1 MIDVSASMII
11 NLQLKTRNMSYNIPE
26 CKNPKVPAPTC
37 RFNHVMP
44 LQVRFNDIDM
54 LGHINN
60 SVYLSFCDLAKAEY
74 LTEATSARAEVGDI
88 TVAIVNINCNFYS
101 PGYFKEPLEAAT
113 AVIRVSQRSFAL
125 EQRIFNPT
133 NGDVK
138 CIATTI
144 MAGFDPKTATGIE
157 LPQKFVAEL
166 EAFEGRKLTAT

>member
-1 MIDVSASMII
+1 MTHI
-11 NLQLKTRNMSYNIPE
+11 LPE
-26 CKNPKVPAPTC
+26 CKNPKVPAPGC
-37 RFNHVMP
+37 QFNHFIP
-44 LQVRFNDIDM
+44 LQIRFNDIDM

-113 AVIRVSQRSFAL
+113 TVTRVSRRSLTL

-157 LPQKFVAEL
+157 LPQQFISEL
-166 EAFEGRKLTAT
+166 ESFENRKLLIETPVK